1 MKNYVII
8 GGSSGIGEA
17 IVKELSANESNSV
30 HATYFQNQK
39 ESKANNVN
47 YHYLNV
53 LEDDL
58 IFDFLPSEIH
68 GIMYCPGSI
77 NLKPFHRI
85 KPDAFE
91 SDYQL
96 QVIGA
101 IKVLQAA
108 LPKLKNATNSSIV
121 LFSTVA
127 VQQGFNFHAQVAAS
141 KGAIEGLTRALA
153 AELTPNIRVNCVAPS
168 LTDTPLASKLLSS
181 DAKREANASRHPL
194 QRFGSAEDIAS
205 IASFL
210 VSDKSSWLT
219 GQIIHV
225 DGGISAI
232 KG

>member
-181 DAKREANASRHPL
+181 DAQREANASRHPL